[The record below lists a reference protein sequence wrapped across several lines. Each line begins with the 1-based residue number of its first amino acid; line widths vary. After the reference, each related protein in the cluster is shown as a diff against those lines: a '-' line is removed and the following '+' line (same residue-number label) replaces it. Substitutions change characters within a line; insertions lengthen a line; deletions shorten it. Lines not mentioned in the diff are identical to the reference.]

1 MSKYIAVIPRAAIT
15 RAALVE
21 AGGRSM
27 DQVKAACGCQYI
39 INAWFYD
46 TTTGK
51 AVGNLKINGSVKAS
65 AGWNGWGLTWDK
77 GADIRLDIVPDNGG
91 ASYLSGVELLTPTRG
106 PGKALSYSPEY
117 GGTRGRSAVLL
128 AGARVILYCS
138 GDGTRDAKTPEA
150 LRDEL
155 VSIGCRYD
163 QAANLRALG
172 LDAGSSSNCDF
183 GDGQRISNGKRVKG
197 YLCIWTKQDGQ
208 EPPEQEDKP
217 MSKYI
222 VTPSIGVNIRSG
234 PGTSYGKVGAY
245 PCGAVVD
252 VLEARDGWGRTGKG
266 WVSLAYLEAVEGPQ
280 RVTDNGIAIQTYL
293 IDQEADNRPG
303 GSNPCKYI
311 TIHETGNAAK
321 GADAV
326 AHAAYLDSD
335 AGKRDMVSWHY
346 TVDDHAIVQHLP
358 DYETAYHAGDG
369 KDGPGN
375 TTSIGIEI
383 CVNAGGDFE
392 AAKANA
398 AALVRLLMEEHGI
411 SADRVVQ
418 HNHWNGKD
426 CPKTIRATAGAW
438 EAFLALCRGETANVS
453 KLDTDVDTLANVG
466 IIDQPDYWKAGNY
479 SKDTVEALIGKTAD
493 YVREDD

>member
-1 MSKYIAVIPRAAIT
+1 MSKYIAVITRADIT

-27 DQVKAACGCQYI
+27 EQVKAACGCQYI
-39 INAWFYD
+39 INSWFYD

-197 YLCIWTKQDGQ
+197 YLCIWTTEGGQ
-208 EPPEQEDKP
+208 EPPDKEES
-217 MSKYI
+217 MGKYK

-234 PGTSYGKVGAY
+234 PGTGYGKVGAY
-245 PCGAVVD
+245 PMGTVVD
-252 VLEARDGWGRTGKG
+252 VLEERDGWGRTNKG

-280 RVTDNGIAIQTYL
+280 RVTDTGLAIQTHL
-293 IDQEADNRPG
+293 IAPGADNRPG

-321 GADAV
+321 GADAA

-335 AGKRDMVSWHY
+335 AGERDLVSWHY
-346 TVDDHAIVQHLP
+346 SVDDHAIVQNLP
-358 DYETAYHAGDG
+358 DAETAYHAGDG
-369 KDGPGN
+369 KSGPGN
-375 TTSIGIEI
+375 ATSIGVEI

-411 SADRVVQ
+411 HIDHVVQ

-426 CPKTIRATAGAW
+426 CPKTIRATPGAW
-438 EAFLALCRGETANVS
+438 EAFLALCRGESTGVS
-453 KLDTDVDTLANVG
+453 ELDAAVDKLAAAGL
-466 IIDQPDYWKAGNY
+466 IDSPDYWKGGDY
-479 SKDTVEALIGKTAD
+479 SAENVQALIIKWAAS
-493 YVREDD
+493 R

>member
-46 TTTGK
+46 TDTGRP
-51 AVGNLKINGSVKAS
+51 VGNLKINGAVKAS
-65 AGWNGWGLTWDK
+65 AGWNGWGLAWDK
-77 GADIRLDIVPDNGG
+77 GEDISLEIVPAAGRGN
-91 ASYLSGVELLTPTRG
+91 YISGVELLTPTRG

-117 GGTRGRSAVLL
+117 GGTRGRSAALL

-138 GDGTRDAKTPEA
+138 GDGTADAKTPEG

-155 VSIGCRYD
+155 VTIGCRYD

-197 YLCIWTKQDGQ
+197 YLCIWTTEDGQ
-208 EPPEQEDKP
+208 KPPEQEDKP
-217 MSKYI
+217 MSKYT

-234 PGTSYGKVGAY
+234 PGTGYGKVGAY
-245 PCGAVVD
+245 PMGTVVD
-252 VLEARDGWGRTGKG
+252 VLEERDGWGRTNKG

-280 RVTDNGIAIQTYL
+280 RVTDTGLAIQTHL
-293 IDQEADNRPG
+293 IAPGADNRPG

-321 GADAV
+321 GADAA

-335 AGKRDMVSWHY
+335 AGERDLVSWHY
-346 TVDDHAIVQHLP
+346 SVDDHAIVQHLP

-369 KDGPGN
+369 KAGPGN

-383 CVNAGGDFE
+383 CVNAGGNFE

-411 SADRVVQ
+411 PLDNVVQ
-418 HNHWNGKD
+418 HNRWNGKD

-438 EAFLALCRGETANVS
+438 EAFLALCQGEAADVS
-453 KLDTDVDTLANVG
+453 DLDTDVDTLAEAG
-466 IIDQPDYWKAGNY
+466 IINSPDYWRAGDY
-479 SKDTVEALIGKTAD
+479 SAANVQALIGKMAD
-493 YVREDD
+493 YVREDE

>member
-1 MSKYIAVIPRAAIT
+1 MSKYIAVITRADIT

-27 DQVKAACGCQYI
+27 EQVKAACGCQYI
-39 INAWFYD
+39 LNAWFYD
-46 TTTGK
+46 TITGRP
-51 AVGNLKINGSVKAS
+51 VGNLKIDGTVKAD
-65 AGWNGWGLTWDK
+65 AGWNCQGLTWDA
-77 GADIRLDIVPDNGG
+77 GEDIRMDLIPDRGR
-91 ASYLSGVELLTPTRG
+91 ASYISGVELLTPTRG

-117 GGTRGRSAVLL
+117 GGTRGRSAALL

-197 YLCIWTKQDGQ
+197 YLCIWTTEGGQ
-208 EPPEQEDKP
+208 EPPDKEES
-217 MSKYI
+217 MGKYK

-234 PGTSYGKVGAY
+234 PGTNYGKVGAY
-245 PCGAVVD
+245 SMGTVVD
-252 VLEARDGWGRTGKG
+252 VLEARDGWGRTDKG
-266 WVSLAYLEAVEGPQ
+266 WVSLAYLEAVRAPQ
-280 RVTDNGIAIQTYL
+280 RVTDTGLAIQED
-293 IDQEADNRPG
+293 IISDWRRNRP
-303 GSNPCKYI
+303 SRDTNPGAYI

-321 GADAV
+321 GADAA
-326 AHAAYLDSD
+326 AHGAYLDSD
-335 AGKRDMVSWHY
+335 AGERDMVSWHY

-369 KDGPGN
+369 KAGPGN

-383 CVNAGGDFE
+383 CVNAGGNFE

-411 SADRVVQ
+411 PLDNVVQ
-418 HNHWNGKD
+418 HNRWNGKD